1 MTATLPVSIK
11 LAYGVGQLAEGIK
24 NTAFSIFLL
33 FYYNQVLGLPG
44 AWTGLALGIATVI
57 DAITDPIMGSV
68 SDGFRHRWG
77 RRHLFMY
84 LAALPLGLSFALL
97 FVPPAGLGDAGLFAW
112 LLAGTIGVRLSLTL
126 YGVPHMAL
134 GAELSNDYRERT
146 AVVAYRNIFGFVG
159 GVMVVAVGWGW
170 FFRAQPGFPDGQLN
184 AAQYP
189 VFGIACGVVAA
200 LSVLATA
207 FGTHARIPFLL
218 QPAHAP
224 APLSVTRLLGEMREA
239 LSNASFRALFGGTVL
254 LFVTRG
260 IEQGLG
266 IYMVTHFWLISPA
279 EILTVQI
286 AGLGGLFAGTVLWV
300 LASRRV
306 DKRPAFLTGVVVFS
320 IFSLL
325 PPLGKILGWFPHHDS
340 PAYVPLLASLAVIA
354 SLGAAAG
361 LVTSGSMMADIADE
375 HELDTGKRQEGI
387 FFGALLF
394 AVKATSGLGQ
404 FVAGLGLDLIDFP
417 LRAEPGTVPV
427 ATTDALGILYGPG
440 IAFLA
445 VASIIVLT
453 RYRITTAR
461 HAEIAAALAHRA
473 ELAAAAAVTPAAGES
488 EPIPGTVPLPV
499 RALNSPADQS
509 P

>member
-1 MTATLPVSIK
+1 MTNVLPVSTK
-11 LAYGVGQLAEGIK
+11 VYYGVGQVAEGVK

-44 AWTGLALGIATVI
+44 TWAGVALGIATVI
-57 DAITDPIMGSV
+57 DAITDPVMGSV
-68 SDGFRHRWG
+68 SDSFRHRWG

-84 LAALPLGLSFALL
+84 AAVLPLGVAFGLL
-97 FVPPAGLGDAGLFAW
+97 FFPPAGLGDVGLFLW
-112 LLAGTIGVRLSLTL
+112 LLAGTVGVRLAMTL

-134 GAELSNDYRERT
+134 GAELSTDYRERT
-146 AVVAYRNIFGFVG
+146 AVVAYRNIFGFLG
-159 GVMVVAVGWGW
+159 GVVVVAAGWGW

-189 VFGIACGVVAA
+189 IFGIACGVLAA
-200 LSVLATA
+200 VSVLATA
-207 FGTHARIPFLL
+207 LGTHSRIPLLL
-218 QPAHAP
+218 QPAHA
-224 APLSVTRLLGEMREA
+224 AEPLSLARLLGEMREA
-239 LSNASFRALFGGTVL
+239 LSNASFRALFLGTVL

-266 IYMVTHFWLISPA
+266 IYMFTHFWLITPG

-286 AGLGGLFAGTVLWV
+286 AGLAGLFTGTVLWV
-300 LASRRV
+300 LLSRRV
-306 DKRPAFLTGVVVFS
+306 DKRPAFLAGVVVFS

-325 PPLGKILGWFPHHDS
+325 PPLGKMLGWFPHHDS
-340 PAYVPLLASLAVIA
+340 PSYVPLLVALAVIA

-375 HELDTGKRQEGI
+375 HELETGRRQEGI

-404 FVAGLGLDLIDFP
+404 FVAGFGLDLIDFP
-417 LRAEPGTVPV
+417 LRAEPGTVPIE
-427 ATTDALGILYGPG
+427 TTDALGILYGPG

-445 VASIIVLT
+445 VASIIVLS
-453 RYRITTAR
+453 RYRITNQR
-461 HAEIAAALAHRA
+461 HAEIAAALARRA
-473 ELAAAAAVTPAAGES
+473 ELVHAPPAPVAHVSMPAVGEPPAPTRRGAETS
-488 EPIPGTVPLPV
+488 
-499 RALNSPADQS
+499 
-509 P
+509 